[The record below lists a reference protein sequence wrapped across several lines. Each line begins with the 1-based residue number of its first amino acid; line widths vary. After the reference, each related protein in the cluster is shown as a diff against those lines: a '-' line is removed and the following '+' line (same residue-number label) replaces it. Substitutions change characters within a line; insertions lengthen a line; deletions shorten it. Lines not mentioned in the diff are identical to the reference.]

1 VVALA
6 RARSRAP
13 LGTRRRL
20 LRRHVVCER
29 KHVRPAADADA
40 AGQHEAERGGADAA
54 AAAARRLTPE
64 RTPHTRTRTRTRVR
78 AWVRLRA
85 SGNAQVAARIEGVKE
100 QRLRKQNGEARPGA
114 RSSGASASS
123 SSSFAAAAA
132 CCGTLR
138 GRAAAGWG
146 RAA

>member
-1 VVALA
+1 MVALA

-54 AAAARRLTPE
+54 AAAARRLPPE
-64 RTPHTRTRTRTRVR
+64 RTHTRTRTRTRVR
-78 AWVRLRA
+78 AGVRLRA
-85 SGNAQVAARIEGVKE
+85 SGNAQVAARVEGVEE
-100 QRLRKQNGEARPGA
+100 QRLREQNGKARPGA
-114 RSSGASASS
+114 RSILASAASS
-123 SSSFAAAAA
+123 SSSSAATAA